1 MFAKF
6 RGRSLWRLGRRNYAL
21 GLLRPRNNVAI
32 SEGRLDQL
40 LEAEITTMSM
50 QEARSLSVRDMMDLG
65 QRPETLAALLN
76 EELPVRY
83 ARRISML
90 EALPEWQGKD
100 SIRHVREMYIKSFKE
115 LRLCSAEG
123 MSESGLRLTLAK
135 IKRRH
140 TRTNL
145 LVQSFKEYLQ
155 QEQLTETQIND
166 WLDQFFKLR
175 ISTNLLI
182 SQFLEIAN
190 DASQGSEADA
200 SFDPYQSFI
209 STKCDPLKIAEHA
222 ANVIQDLCHEWYGSA
237 PKIIVTDAGAVPF
250 TFVPRYMFY
259 ILSELLKNAV
269 RATVEQHSFAGGSE
283 MVPITLVVCTGRGV
297 TSVRI
302 SDTGGGIPVDRL
314 PRVWS
319 YLYTTA
325 QPQDVPITR
334 ESVDAPTR
342 LRHVEMS
349 MQPGHSLLDQDEDT
363 SQEHRILLRSPL
375 AGLGCGLPL
384 SRLYA
389 EYLGGRLKLQTL
401 PRYGTDVFV
410 YLNSVGNCISAAGQ
424 NVPQRTRLHYIGGRE
439 HVVANAPDV
448 FALPYTAAC
457 KLVLPH
463 CTYIKASSYM
473 NRQVCKDYI
482 NIDTELIHTRSKQAI
497 AMAASCMYLQIKSNT

>member
-1 MFAKF
+1 
-6 RGRSLWRLGRRNYAL
+6 
-21 GLLRPRNNVAI
+21 
-32 SEGRLDQL
+32 
-40 LEAEITTMSM
+40 
-50 QEARSLSVRDMMDLG
+50 
-65 QRPETLAALLN
+65 
-76 EELPVRY
+76 
-83 ARRISML
+83 
-90 EALPEWQGKD
+90 
-100 SIRHVREMYIKSFKE
+100 MYIKSFKE

-123 MSESGLRLTLAK
+123 MSESGLRRTLAK

-145 LVQSFKEYLQ
+145 LVQSFKDSSADMARLMQEYLQ

-166 WLDQFFKLR
+166 WPLFTESDQVSWGRVYDGLFMAMLACVKLNLTCDAELPKSKQPDSPRLDQFFKLR

-237 PKIIVTDAGAVPF
+237 PTIIVTDAGAVPF

-410 YLNSVGNCISAAGQ
+410 YLNSVGNCAEMLSA
-424 NVPQRTRLHYIGGRE
+424 I
-439 HVVANAPDV
+439 
-448 FALPYTAAC
+448 
-457 KLVLPH
+457 
-463 CTYIKASSYM
+463 
-473 NRQVCKDYI
+473 
-482 NIDTELIHTRSKQAI
+482 
-497 AMAASCMYLQIKSNT
+497 

>member
-1 MFAKF
+1 MSAFARCQLSTAKSC
-6 RGRSLWRLGRRNYAL
+6 GRSLWRLGPRSYAL
-21 GLLRPRNNVAI
+21 HLLRPRNNVAI

-115 LRLCSAEG
+115 LRFCSAEG

-269 RATVEQHSFAGGSE
+269 RATVEQHSFTGCSE

-410 YLNSVGNCISAAGQ
+410 YLNSVGNCAEM
-424 NVPQRTRLHYIGGRE
+424 L
-439 HVVANAPDV
+439 NA
-448 FALPYTAAC
+448 
-457 KLVLPH
+457 
-463 CTYIKASSYM
+463 I
-473 NRQVCKDYI
+473 
-482 NIDTELIHTRSKQAI
+482 
-497 AMAASCMYLQIKSNT
+497 

>member
-1 MFAKF
+1 MA
-6 RGRSLWRLGRRNYAL
+6 
-21 GLLRPRNNVAI
+21 
-32 SEGRLDQL
+32 
-40 LEAEITTMSM
+40 M
-50 QEARSLSVRDMMDLG
+50 QEARSLSVRDMMDFG
-65 QRPETLAALLN
+65 QKPETLAALLN

-90 EALPEWQGKD
+90 EALPEWQGKE
-100 SIRHVREMYIKSFKE
+100 SIRHVREMYVKSFKE
-115 LRLCSAEG
+115 LRLADG
-123 MSESGLRLTLAK
+123 LSESELRLALAK
-135 IKRRH
+135 IKSRH

-145 LVQSFKEYLQ
+145 LVQGFKEYLQ
-155 QEQLTETQIND
+155 NEQLTETQIND

-175 ISTNLLI
+175 VSTNLLI

-209 STKCDPLKIAEHA
+209 STKCDPLKIAQHA
-222 ANVIQDLCHEWYGSA
+222 AIVIENLCQQWYGAA

-269 RATVEQHSFAGGSE
+269 RATVEQHSASGDGE

-314 PRVWS
+314 PHVWS

-325 QPQDVPITR
+325 QPQDFPVTR
-334 ESVDAPTR
+334 ESVDAPTQLHR
-342 LRHVEMS
+342 VEMS
-349 MQPGHSLLDQDEDT
+349 MQPGHSLFDQDDVS

-389 EYLGGRLKLQTL
+389 EYLGGRLKLQTM

-410 YLNSVGNCISAAGQ
+410 YLNSVGNSAEM
-424 NVPQRTRLHYIGGRE
+424 L
-439 HVVANAPDV
+439 
-448 FALPYTAAC
+448 
-457 KLVLPH
+457 
-463 CTYIKASSYM
+463 S
-473 NRQVCKDYI
+473 
-482 NIDTELIHTRSKQAI
+482 AI
-497 AMAASCMYLQIKSNT
+497 